1 MKSFPDV
8 CYLMNQIVIL
18 KQPVF
23 ECIQIIVGV
32 FHLSRISPGNF
43 FHVFHGEC
51 FSIFQ
56 PTYNQEFLYPANGK
70 QCHFHFGTDHIV
82 IDCSTEISIDK
93 YFYKFL
99 RSPDRATF
107 RLHRVSDSTLDE
119 DVLSL
124 EVPAVLF
131 SVDSIDG
138 ERLHLL
144 LFQKDVLR

>member
-93 YFYKFL
+93 EHHKLLTYVLPFFFVVTQCSIHLMKFFANIFISFFVL
-99 RSPDRATF
+99 LIEPLFGSIEYLIPLWPKTF
-107 RLHRVSDSTLDE
+107 
-119 DVLSL
+119 
-124 EVPAVLF
+124 
-131 SVDSIDG
+131 
-138 ERLHLL
+138 
-144 LFQKDVLR
+144 